1 MVFNKTVVL
10 MEVTEANCGKGVC
23 VIVIF
28 VVLLVLLFIVLFVL
42 VVVVVVVVVV
52 VDEKLKGTK
61 PWVNNLPS

>member
-23 VIVIF
+23 VIVVF

-42 VVVVVVVVVV
+42 VVVVVV